1 MSQLKI
7 TGVEGGVAFAVRVV
21 PRASRNEI
29 AGVHRDALKVRLTA
43 PPIEGRANE
52 ALIAFLAKQLGV
64 RKSQVE
70 IVAGT
75 TSRRKMIRIIGLSAQ
90 EVEERLLGL
99 SGWQTGQM

>member
-7 TGVEGGVAFAVRVV
+7 TEVEGGVAFAVRVV
-21 PRASRNEI
+21 PRATRNEI
-29 AGVHRDALKVRLTA
+29 AGVHGDALKVRLTA
-43 PPIEGRANE
+43 PPVEGRANE
-52 ALIAFLAKQLGV
+52 ALVTFLAHRLGV

-70 IVAGT
+70 IVAGA
-75 TSRRKMIRIIGLSAQ
+75 TSRRKMIHIIGLSAQ